1 MGRIVSIILLI
12 GVLLASMGGGQPDN
26 TAEDTVIDY
35 GESGIFS
42 LEDRHEA
49 VSLILA
55 RTGSWRSLEHLHTVR
70 YGGDAAS
77 LEEKGF
83 HGFNEV
89 MVFFSDFKTVRNSP
103 AAEGFN
109 ADSEYTNWGWY
120 LGRTEDGSWKLIDM
134 GY

>member
-35 GESGIFS
+35 GESGMFS
-42 LEDRHEA
+42 LEDRQEA

-55 RTGSWRSLEHLHTVR
+55 RTGRWRSLEHLHTVR

-77 LEEKGF
+77 LEEKG
-83 HGFNEV
+83 
-89 MVFFSDFKTVRNSP
+89 SSSSRKRCSAWP
-103 AAEGFN
+103 AALPERCRHLSGWSVRK
-109 ADSEYTNWGWY
+109 ADMNCISP
-120 LGRTEDGSWKLIDM
+120 RKR
-134 GY
+134 